1 MHIELNRHKLQVYT
15 DASKSDS
22 GKLTAAFFIPEL
34 NQSLKLRLTDNGTVY
49 SAELMAIKIALDW
62 ITKNI
67 KDSRDTVIYTDSMS
81 AIQSLESINQ
91 GIKSQIV
98 YEIKSLVENLKNMNI
113 QFVWIPAHVGIYG
126 NEQADRLA
134 KEALKNTHIEIK
146 IKCDYNEI
154 ILQIKEFILSEWQK
168 EYDRSEKGKFY
179 KYIEEKVSYQV
190 KYK

>member
-1 MHIELNRHKLQVYT
+1 
-15 DASKSDS
+15 
-22 GKLTAAFFIPEL
+22 
-34 NQSLKLRLTDNGTVY
+34 
-49 SAELMAIKIALDW
+49 AIKIALDW

-67 KDSRDTVIYTDSMS
+67 KNSRDTVIYTDSMS

-113 QFVWIPAHVGIYG
+113 QFVRIPAHVGIYG

-154 ILQIKEFILSEWQK
+154 ILHSNQGI
-168 EYDRSEKGKFY
+168 
-179 KYIEEKVSYQV
+179 YIVRMA
-190 KYK
+190 